1 MFVVALS
8 VVPLVAQTTWDN
20 PLPDPVRYPVDSGL
34 VMNQTRQPQVVYQ
47 ETVQL
52 EDAKWMRLYFGDV
65 QLGAG
70 SVLRITSLFDGEVQE
85 LDAAALA
92 MWSDTSAYF
101 NGNELTV
108 EIVAGPQTEN
118 RMVLDMVAWEEG
130 IPTLGCDPGCCGPTD
145 DRVSSNVDWS
155 GRLLPAGCTAS
166 IYNTDSCAVSAG
178 HCIGGQMLIEF
189 MVPLNNSNCS
199 TAHPP
204 VADQFPVTA
213 FLFTNGGIGNDW
225 SAMTTGTNNLG
236 QTHFDRYA
244 DFRPIS
250 TDFQV
255 GNPAAVW
262 GYGTDDQCLLAGT
275 QQTSDGFIEELGST
289 LIRYSIDVTF
299 GNSGS
304 GVLKDGSEIAGIV
317 THCCCPN
324 QGTRIDHPNFVAA
337 RETLCPTSP
346 PQAAG
351 LTGVTVV
358 IGTGVSGSLPE
369 LQAADGNYLEVDSVT
384 QGVRNNTLTIVDVQS
399 PFSTVNEL
407 NVNVLYGPVSV
418 NPVFLAVALFNYDTG
433 IFDTLQFG
441 ILNVGSA
448 TAVQLDAV
456 PSPNAY
462 VNGFGEIQVRIAA
475 TAREPQTPG
484 GFTKLIDAVSV
495 TVQP

>member
-1 MFVVALS
+1 M
-8 VVPLVAQTTWDN
+8 
-20 PLPDPVRYPVDSGL
+20 
-34 VMNQTRQPQVVYQ
+34 
-47 ETVQL
+47 
-52 EDAKWMRLYFGDV
+52 AKDIVCGKEID
-65 QLGAG
+65 
-70 SVLRITSLFDGEVQE
+70 EVQARAE
-85 LDAAALA
+85 
-92 MWSDTSAYF
+92 SSKTSFGAS
-101 NGNELTV
+101 E
-108 EIVAGPQTEN
+108 
-118 RMVLDMVAWEEG
+118 
-130 IPTLGCDPGCCGPTD
+130 
-145 DRVSSNVDWS
+145 VD
-155 GRLLPAGCTAS
+155 
-166 IYNTDSCAVSAG
+166 
-178 HCIGGQMLIEF
+178 
-189 MVPLNNSNCS
+189 
-199 TAHPP
+199 
-204 VADQFPVTA
+204 
-213 FLFTNGGIGNDW
+213 
-225 SAMTTGTNNLG
+225 
-236 QTHFDRYA
+236 
-244 DFRPIS
+244 
-250 TDFQV
+250 
-255 GNPAAVW
+255 
-262 GYGTDDQCLLAGT
+262 
-275 QQTSDGFIEELGST
+275 
-289 LIRYSIDVTF
+289 
-299 GNSGS
+299 
-304 GVLKDGSEIAGIV
+304 
-317 THCCCPN
+317 PN